1 MKSAEGRGRTL
12 DEAVDAALIELKESR
27 RNVDIKVISEGTE
40 ETIVEVTVIDHT
52 AGSAE
57 AAAPVNGKAEIARG
71 LVEGLLKHMGVR
83 AQVTVRPG
91 TEPITLDIS
100 GRDLGALIGWRGETL
115 RALQSVTNVMVG
127 RHLEE
132 GRRIIVDVERYRQR
146 REHTVREIATRAA
159 RQVKMTGDAITL
171 DAMQPFE
178 RRAIHLALEGDP
190 DVTSGSIGE
199 EPERR
204 VVVGPRKPAS
214 SEEGRR
220 RPAGRPSGSGRRS
233 RWSTR
238 SRMTP
243 ATKTSHRLRSPRR

>member
-1 MKSAEGRGRTL
+1 LKSAEGRGRTL
-12 DEAVDAALIELKESR
+12 DEAVDAALIELQESR
-27 RNVDIKVISEGTE
+27 RHVDVRILSETAE
-40 ETIVEVTVIDHT
+40 ETIVEVTVIDQSVPSL
-52 AGSAE
+52 GSAP
-57 AAAPVNGKAEIARG
+57 APVNGKGETART

-83 AQVTVRPG
+83 AQVSVRTG
-91 TEPITLDIS
+91 ADPITLDIS

-127 RHLEE
+127 KHLAE
-132 GRRIIVDVERYRQR
+132 GERVIVDVERYRQR
-146 REHTVREIATRAA
+146 REHTVREIAMRAA

-204 VVVGPRKPAS
+204 VVVGPRKPAD
-214 SEEGRR
+214 
-220 RPAGRPSGSGRRS
+220 A
-233 RWSTR
+233 
-238 SRMTP
+238 
-243 ATKTSHRLRSPRR
+243 

>member
-27 RNVDIKVISEGTE
+27 RNVDVKVISENPE
-40 ETIVEVTVIDHT
+40 ETIVEVVVIDP
-52 AGSAE
+52 
-57 AAAPVNGKAEIARG
+57 AAASEPSEAPVNGKAEVARDM
-71 LVEGLLKHMGVR
+71 VDGLLKHMGVH

-91 TEPITLDIS
+91 SEPITLDVS

-127 RHLEE
+127 RHLAE
-132 GRRIIVDVERYRQR
+132 GERIIVDVERYRQR
-146 REHTVREIATRAA
+146 REHTVREIAMRAA

-204 VVVGPRKPAS
+204 VVVGPRKPAG
-214 SEEGRR
+214 E
-220 RPAGRPSGSGRRS
+220 
-233 RWSTR
+233 
-238 SRMTP
+238 
-243 ATKTSHRLRSPRR
+243 

>member
-12 DEAVDAALIELKESR
+12 DEAVDAALIELGESR
-27 RNVDIKVISEGTE
+27 RNVDVKVLNEGPE
-40 ETIVEVTVIDHT
+40 ETLVEVTVIDH
-52 AGSAE
+52 
-57 AAAPVNGKAEIARG
+57 AAASQAGAAPADGKSELART

-83 AQVTVRPG
+83 AQVTTRPG
-91 TEPITLDIS
+91 SEPMTLDIS

-127 RHLEE
+127 RHLAE
-132 GRRIIVDVERYRQR
+132 GERIIVDVERYRQR
-146 REHTVREIATRAA
+146 REHTVREIALRAA

-190 DVTSGSIGE
+190 EVTSSSIGE

-204 VVVGPRKPAS
+204 VVVGLRKPAA
-214 SEEGRR
+214 E
-220 RPAGRPSGSGRRS
+220 
-233 RWSTR
+233 
-238 SRMTP
+238 
-243 ATKTSHRLRSPRR
+243 

>member
-27 RNVDIKVISEGTE
+27 RNVDVKIVSEAPE
-40 ETIVEVTVIDHT
+40 ETVVEVSVIDQDVP
-52 AGSAE
+52 AAA
-57 AAAPVNGKAEIARG
+57 AAAPPNGKAETARS

-83 AQVTVRPG
+83 AQVSVRPG
-91 TEPITLDIS
+91 ADPITLDVS

-115 RALQSVTNVMVG
+115 RALQAVTNVMVG
-127 RHLEE
+127 KHLAE
-132 GRRIIVDVERYRQR
+132 GERVIVDVERYRQR
-146 REHTVREIATRAA
+146 REHTVREIAMRAA

-190 DVTSGSIGE
+190 DVTSSSIGE

-204 VVVGPRKPAS
+204 VVVGPRKPA
-214 SEEGRR
+214 
-220 RPAGRPSGSGRRS
+220 AD
-233 RWSTR
+233 
-238 SRMTP
+238 
-243 ATKTSHRLRSPRR
+243 

>member
-12 DEAVDAALIELKESR
+12 DEAVDAALIELQESR
-27 RNVDIKVISEGTE
+27 RHVDVRILSETAE
-40 ETIVEVTVIDHT
+40 ETVVEVTVIDQSIPT
-52 AGSAE
+52 MGM
-57 AAAPVNGKAEIARG
+57 APSEPANGKAELART

-83 AQVTVRPG
+83 AQVSVRAG
-91 TEPITLDIS
+91 ADPITLDIS

-127 RHLEE
+127 KHLAE
-132 GRRIIVDVERYRQR
+132 GERVIVDVERYRQR
-146 REHTVREIATRAA
+146 REHTVREIAMRAA

-190 DVTSGSIGE
+190 DVTSSSIGE

-204 VVVGPRKPAS
+204 VVVGPRKPA
-214 SEEGRR
+214 E
-220 RPAGRPSGSGRRS
+220 A
-233 RWSTR
+233 
-238 SRMTP
+238 
-243 ATKTSHRLRSPRR
+243 